1 MVYCN
6 GNNFCISILWHA
18 LFAKNPV
25 YPSRKQSVPIKP
37 LCDKKFQV
45 LSVDLI
51 KTSSKVNYELLW
63 RDCGIQE

>member
-6 GNNFCISILWHA
+6 GNNLRVSILWHA

-37 LCDKKFQV
+37 PYDKKFQA

-51 KTSSKVNYELLW
+51 KTSSKVNYELFW
-63 RDCGIQE
+63 RDCRIQQ